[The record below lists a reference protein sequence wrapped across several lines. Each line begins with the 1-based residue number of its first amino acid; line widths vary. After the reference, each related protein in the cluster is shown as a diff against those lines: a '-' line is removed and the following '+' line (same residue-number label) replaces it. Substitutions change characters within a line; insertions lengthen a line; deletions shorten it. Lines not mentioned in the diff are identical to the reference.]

1 MRYQFA
7 PLTEEQ
13 ARAIGA
19 WRYDPPYDLY
29 DMDTDEE
36 SLRELLDQDTPY
48 YGATDERGEL
58 VGFLCFKT
66 AVQTLSGLLAGAYAD
81 PDTLDIGLGMRPD
94 LTGRGLGLDFMNA
107 GLAFA
112 RETFHPASFRLSVAA
127 FNDRAIKVYKR
138 AGFQPGHTFTHTAH
152 TPRATNGVYEF
163 MTMVRAAIVG
173 KD

>member
-7 PLTEEQ
+7 PLMEEQ

-29 DMDTDEE
+29 NIGGEDD
-36 SLRELLDQDTPY
+36 LRELLDQDTPY
-48 YGATDERGEL
+48 YAATDERGEL

-66 AVQTLSGLLAGAYAD
+66 AAQTLSGLLAGAYAD
-81 PDTLDIGLGMRPD
+81 HDALDIGLGMRPD
-94 LTGRGLGLDFMNA
+94 LTGRGHGLDFMNA

-112 RETFHPASFRLSVAA
+112 RETFAPASFRLSVAT
-127 FNDRAIKVYKR
+127 FNLRAVKVYER
-138 AGFQPGHTFTHTAH
+138 AGFRPDRAFTHTA
-152 TPRATNGVYEF
+152 AGDAYEF
-163 MTMVRAAIVG
+163 MTMVRPAAVE